1 MCYFDVVCK
10 FGGRNFIPDMK
21 NIRSECGFND
31 VLI

>member
-21 NIRSECGFND
+21 NIRLD
-31 VLI
+31 VVSKMF